1 MVLCLSLR
9 WRRLC
14 VLGMGSPIPLHPSHS
29 SSLLIP
35 CIYASPLHLSFA
47 GCMLLKAHTPP
58 CAACIPPRTS
68 IQSVMFVLMLAR
80 LWSFRIYLSHVWSF
94 VYLGPSSIFDSRMSL
109 RNSSSVTSGIFE
121 IQRILG
127 QVVLGVSE
135 GWLQGLPWKVLP
147 ISRSL
152 VKDWLVLAVLSSG
165 AGFSQPEFRVAEQRD
180 TGSVWVLDSGQSRV
194 LGVVGSS
201 GLFQAGKFS
210 LSYELEV
217 LNSLLSTVKIHRR
230 TSGNSVS
237 VPINLFAS
245 LSISPGV
252 KGMAHGGDWVDIKKN
267 LRRLYELLA
276 INVVDTKEMSE
287 EIKKMAETVSY
298 TSQQVSNND
307 ARIDDNESSLRE
319 MHGKMDRIQEDL
331 QRFIEMHQASR
342 VNGEINGEVAE
353 AALPMEEESVVQ
365 PRNNRNM

>member
-1 MVLCLSLR
+1 MS
-9 WRRLC
+9 
-14 VLGMGSPIPLHPSHS
+14 
-29 SSLLIP
+29 
-35 CIYASPLHLSFA
+35 
-47 GCMLLKAHTPP
+47 
-58 CAACIPPRTS
+58 
-68 IQSVMFVLMLAR
+68 VLMLAS
-80 LWSFRIYLSHVWSF
+80 LWSLRIHLSHVWIF
-94 VYLGPSSIFDSRMSL
+94 VYPGPSSILDFRMSI
-109 RNSSSVTSGIFE
+109 RNPSSVTSGIFE

-147 ISRSL
+147 LLRSL
-152 VKDWLVLAVLSSG
+152 VKDWLVLAVLSFG

-180 TGSVWVLDSGQSRV
+180 TESVWVLDSGQNRV

-201 GLFQAGKFS
+201 GLFQAGNFS

-217 LNSLLSTVKIHRR
+217 LNSLFSTIKNLRR
-230 TSGNSVS
+230 TSGNSAS
-237 VPINLFAS
+237 VPINLFAG

-276 INVVDTKEMSE
+276 INIVDTKEMSE

-307 ARIDDNESSLRE
+307 ARIDDNESSLRV

-331 QRFIEMHQASR
+331 QRFIEMHQSSR